1 MSGEIGRLTTVAWLS
16 FRGGLQGLRA
26 IGLAA
31 FAVFPAV
38 IVAAIAASHP
48 AASTL
53 ANSALALFALLTLP
67 IVAMVILLVLAVA
80 QFRTEIDS
88 ETLIYLS
95 DRSVARPT
103 LVVGK
108 YLGAVGSS
116 LVFVLPAALLPL
128 AVSDLGGGTAYAA
141 NVAGAV
147 ATAAVLATLAYAG
160 IFLFLG
166 LATRSALLVG
176 LLFGFLWEELLPL
189 LPGDVPQF
197 TVIFYL
203 RSFLSGTLSSGPLS
217 GYSGAMAP
225 APAVVT
231 LVLVAVA
238 FVVFASLVFRYLET
252 APEKETA

>member
-1 MSGEIGRLTTVAWLS
+1 MSGELGRLATVAWLS

-26 IGLAA
+26 VGLAA
-31 FAVFPAV
+31 FAVFPTI

-48 AASTL
+48 SAATL
-53 ANSALALFALLTLP
+53 SDSALSLFGLLTLP
-67 IVAMVILLVLAVA
+67 IVAMVILLILAVA

-88 ETLIYLS
+88 ETLVYLS

-108 YLGAVGSS
+108 YFGAVASA

-128 AVSDLGGGTAYAA
+128 GVAVLGGGTAYAV
-141 NVAGAV
+141 NVVGAV
-147 ATAAVLATLAYAG
+147 AVVSLLATLTYAG

-166 LATRSALLVG
+166 LATSSALLVG

-189 LPGDVPQF
+189 LPGDVPKF

-203 RSFLSGTLSSGPLS
+203 RSYLSGNISTGPLS
-217 GYSGAMAP
+217 GYSGAIAFGP
-225 APAVVT
+225 SL
-231 LVLVAVA
+231 LVLVLVTVA
-238 FVVFASLVFRYLET
+238 FVVLSCGVFRYLET

>member
-1 MSGEIGRLTTVAWLS
+1 MTGELGRLVTVAWLS

-26 IGLAA
+26 LGLAA
-31 FAVFPAV
+31 FAVFPTL
-38 IVAAIAASHP
+38 IVAAIATAHP

-53 ANSALALFALLTLP
+53 ANSALVLFALLTLP
-67 IVAMVILLVLAVA
+67 IVAMVILLILAVA
-80 QFRTEIDS
+80 QFRTEIDA

-108 YLGAVGSS
+108 YLGAVASA

-128 AVSDLGGGTAYAA
+128 GVAVAGGGTAYAS
-141 NVAGAV
+141 NVVGAV
-147 ATAAVLATLAYAG
+147 AAVAVLATVAYAG
-160 IFLFLG
+160 IFLFFG

-189 LPGDVPQF
+189 LPGEVPQF

-203 RSFLSGTLSSGPLS
+203 RSYLSGVLSAGPLS
-217 GYSGAMAP
+217 GYPNAAGVGSSV
-225 APAVVT
+225 AV

-238 FVVFASLVFRYLET
+238 FVLLASVVFRYLET